1 MAVDIEKRNKRQY
14 EWAKDNKERLNVMLE
29 KGTSRRIDSVLE
41 AGETRSS
48 FIREAI
54 EKELYSRGAEKVI
67 SIPSDQGGQ
76 EDKSK

>member
-14 EWAKDNKERLNVMLE
+14 TWAVKNKERLNVMLE
-29 KGTSRRIDSVLE
+29 KGTSGRIDSVLT

-54 EKELYSRGAEKVI
+54 EKELYSRGAEKKI
-67 SIPSDQGGQ
+67 SI
-76 EDKSK
+76 EDPELKKEN

>member
-14 EWAKDNKERLNVMLE
+14 AWAVENKERLNVMLE
-29 KGTSRRIDSVLE
+29 KGTSGRIDSVLT

-54 EKELYSRGAEKVI
+54 EKELYSRGSEKNI
-67 SIPSDQGGQ
+67 SINDP
-76 EDKSK
+76 ELKKEN

>member
-14 EWAKDNKERLNVMLE
+14 EWAKDNKERLNVMLD
-29 KGTSRRIDSVLE
+29 KGTSGRIDSVLM

-54 EKELYSRGAEKVI
+54 EKELYNRGSEKKI
-67 SIPSDQGGQ
+67 FI
-76 EDKSK
+76 EDPELHKKENL